1 MWTQTNLSKEK
12 RFLGRVMATPQD
24 RRNSGP
30 LALRGE
36 GKSQRGWRACLQGA
50 ADVGLSV
57 PTGRRLLCVSTQARF
72 RFPPRAQS
80 IAEQER
86 GRSPKDG
93 DSYRRD
99 GGKREGRKGLV
110 GSRRYPYT
118 RTHTH
123 THVLPTYNPKQIP
136 LCLGTPPKATSNG

>member
-57 PTGRRLLCVSTQARF
+57 PTGRRLLCVSTQDSY
-72 RFPPRAQS
+72 FPLELRASQS
-80 IAEQER
+80 RREAVLQRMGILTGGMVAR
-86 GRSPKDG
+86 GRAE
-93 DSYRRD
+93 R
-99 GGKREGRKGLV
+99 
-110 GSRRYPYT
+110 
-118 RTHTH
+118 
-123 THVLPTYNPKQIP
+123 
-136 LCLGTPPKATSNG
+136 AW